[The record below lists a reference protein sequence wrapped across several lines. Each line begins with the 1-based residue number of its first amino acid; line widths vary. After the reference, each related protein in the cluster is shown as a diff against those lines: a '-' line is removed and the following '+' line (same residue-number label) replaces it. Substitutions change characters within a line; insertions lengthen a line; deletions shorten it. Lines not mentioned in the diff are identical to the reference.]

1 MARVAS
7 AIVSGAMNAA
17 KIALDKA
24 SLEIRL
30 DVLEKDAEFLGASA
44 ASIVSRVMSTALAGI
59 RNTELPTVA
68 KYAEIY
74 DRYDRMMVSFRDIV
88 EKDID
93 TIRKVS
99 DKIEQADHHN

>member
-7 AIVSGAMNAA
+7 AIVNAA
-17 KIALDKA
+17 IIALNKA
-24 SLEIRL
+24 SLETRL
-30 DVLEKDAEFLGASA
+30 DILEKDVEFLGVSA
-44 ASIVSRVMSTALAGI
+44 ASVASRLMSAVLAGI

-74 DRYDRMMVSFRDIV
+74 DRYDRMMISFRDIV